1 MEVSGKCDVYS
12 FGVVT
17 LEVIMGRHPGDL
29 ISSFLS
35 TSFASS
41 SYDVLLEDVLDLR
54 LVLPTGQVAEKVV
67 LVAKIALACLHT
79 SPHSRPTM
87 QQVYQKLSTW
97 KSPFTKPLG
106 MITLRELV
114 GLENLM

>member
-1 MEVSGKCDVYS
+1 MEVSEKCDVYS

-17 LEVIMGRHPGDL
+17 LEVIMGRHSGDL

-41 SYDVLLEDVLDLR
+41 SYDVLLEDVLDQWLAL
-54 LVLPTGQVAEKVV
+54 LVGQAAKRVV
-67 LVAKIALACLHT
+67 LVAKISLACLHT
-79 SPHSRPTM
+79 NPHSRSTM

-114 GLENLM
+114 GLENLI